1 MKRSFL
7 IFKNVNG
14 ETTRALPFRGDELE
28 LIYNQDTRRIEF
40 VSDSAELTED
50 GVEFQKLGVAESN
63 SAPGDV
69 IYKGTWGRVEHV
81 ASIEET
87 APDVAAKEDNDPK
100 DFTFFLKWTSAVQV
114 GALALILA
122 VSAIFAALTKP
133 PEVEVVTVFKQSEP
147 LKKPVEVVQV
157 SEKKVVEKKPENF
170 RKKAVVKK
178 VVTTRLGKSKGVSE
192 RSGDSLNK
200 MGALGALGGM
210 NKNSTGLGGLS
221 QAKSNSQGFGFDSTR
236 AAGGNNR
243 GMLGKGLIS
252 AGIGGGE
259 TMSGY
264 GGNGTRGKGSGQ
276 AGYGHVGMAGR
287 SGGYY
292 LPLSD
297 DASVEGGLDRD
308 QIQAVVDRNQMQAV
322 FCYEKGIQTTPG
334 LSGRVF
340 IKFTVSPSGSVSS
353 ASVASSS
360 MNSHAVESCIVNKLR
375 AWRFPRPKG
384 NVAVRVN
391 YPFNFKR
398 LNQG

>member
-1 MKRSFL
+1 MKRSYL
-7 IFKNVNG
+7 VFKNVEG
-14 ETTRALPFRGDELE
+14 ETTRVLPFRNEELE
-28 LIYNQDTRRIEF
+28 LIYNQDSRRVEF
-40 VSDSAELTED
+40 VADSGALKEE
-50 GVEFQKLGVAESN
+50 GVKFQKLGLAES
-63 SAPGDV
+63 SSKPGDV
-69 IYKGTWGRVEHV
+69 VYKGTWGRVEHV
-81 ASIEET
+81 A
-87 APDVAAKEDNDPK
+87 DVEDTLGDVKEPVDNDHR
-100 DFTFFLKWTSAVQV
+100 DIAFFVKWTSAIQV
-114 GALALILA
+114 GALALILGI
-122 VSAIFAALTKP
+122 SAIISAVTAE
-133 PEVEVVTVFKQSEP
+133 PEVEVVTVFKQDQI
-147 LKKPVEVVQV
+147 KKPVEVVQM
-157 SEKKVVEKKPENF
+157 SEKKVVEKKQPERF
-170 RKKAVVKK
+170 RKRANVKK
-178 VVTTRLGKSKGVSE
+178 VVTTRLGKSKGVSD

-221 QAKSNSQGFGFDSTR
+221 QSKSNSQGFGFDSTR
-236 AAGGNNR
+236 AAGGNSR
-243 GMLGKGLIS
+243 GMLGKGLVS

-259 TMSGY
+259 SMSGY

-308 QIQAVVDRNQMQAV
+308 QIIAVIERNKGQAVY
-322 FCYEKGIQTTPG
+322 CYEKGIQSNPNLG
-334 LSGRVF
+334 GRVM
-340 IKFTVSPSGSVSS
+340 IKFLVGPSGSVSS

-360 MNSHAVESCIVNKLR
+360 MGSSSVESCIVNKLR

-384 NVAVRVN
+384 NVAVKVN

>member
-1 MKRSFL
+1 MKRSYL
-7 IFKNVNG
+7 VFKNVEG
-14 ETTRALPFRGDELE
+14 ETTRVLPFRNEELE
-28 LIYNQDTRRIEF
+28 LIYNQDTRRVEF
-40 VSDSAELTED
+40 VSDSAALKEE
-50 GVEFQKLGVAESN
+50 GVEFQKLGEASKT
-63 SAPGDV
+63 SAPGAV

-81 ASIEET
+81 AE
-87 APDVAAKEDNDPK
+87 VEDTSSDIQEREDRDPK
-100 DFTFFLKWTSAVQV
+100 DFTFFLKWTSGVQV

-122 VSAIFAALTKP
+122 GSAIFSALTKE
-133 PEVEVVTVFKQSEP
+133 PEVEVVTVFKQTEP

-157 SEKKVVEKKPENF
+157 SEKKVVEKQPERF

-192 RSGDSLNK
+192 RSGDSLSK

-210 NKNSTGLGGLS
+210 NKNSTGAGGLS

-243 GMLGKGLIS
+243 GMLGKGLVS
-252 AGIGGGE
+252 AGIGGGGSM
-259 TMSGY
+259 TGY

-297 DASVEGGLDRD
+297 DASVEGGLDRE
-308 QIQAVVDRNQMQAV
+308 QIQAVVDRNQGQAV
-322 FCYEKGIQTTPG
+322 YCYEKGIQSNPG
-334 LSGRVF
+334 LGGRVMV
-340 IKFTVSPSGSVSS
+340 KFVVSPSGAVSS

-360 MNSHAVESCIVNKLR
+360 MGSSSVESCIVNKLR